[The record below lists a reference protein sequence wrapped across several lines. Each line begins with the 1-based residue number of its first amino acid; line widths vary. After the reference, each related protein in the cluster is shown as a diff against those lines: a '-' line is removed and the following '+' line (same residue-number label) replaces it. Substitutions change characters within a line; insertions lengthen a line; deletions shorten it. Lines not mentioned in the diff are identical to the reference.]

1 MSRAIDAI
9 VTGFAKSRPLTE
21 QSLAPLRMLR
31 RDGVLRRIIC
41 VTWNNSEIDEYAAW
55 IERMVD
61 VSLVRIPQPDVSGTP
76 NRRGIAYQIETLR
89 AGLESLSEDADLVLK
104 SRPDFIFDPNFL
116 KGKIESFE
124 TWSKVPVPL
133 AFGIKMPKA
142 ALQNKIWIPWA
153 DSNQPFYFEDA
164 AFLGSRRDVQKL
176 VTALSGKDVEI
187 LGDETCGSFVHVV
200 RYARIFLASYPLFS
214 RYLAEYRYFVNDMDY
229 RRKLVPHILN
239 DGFFWHALVAHAWI
253 LHSQFHVDAGNEN
266 ELRFYSNRLNPNA
279 DWSKLESLKL
289 ANPYDDLGVWRAGT
303 RPGHAMPSVLRLYGR
318 LVDDEWQQA
327 IFSKP
332 LPDFPRGTL
341 INILENIAAGDDG
354 RLKEIEYDF
363 YQKLAKFYR
372 ENWLA
377 IQR

>member
-1 MSRAIDAI
+1 MADA
-9 VTGFAKSRPLTE
+9 
-21 QSLAPLRMLR
+21 SLA
-31 RDGVLRRIIC
+31 
-41 VTWNNSEIDEYAAW
+41 
-55 IERMVD
+55 
-61 VSLVRIPQPDVSGTP
+61 RIPQPNVSGTP
-76 NRRGIAYQIETLR
+76 NQRGIAYQIETFR

-104 SRPDFIFDPNFL
+104 SRPDFIFDPDFL
-116 KGKIESFE
+116 RKKIESFH

-164 AFLGSRRDVQKL
+164 AFLGSRHDVQKL
-176 VTALSGKDVEI
+176 VTTLSGKDEEI
-187 LGDETCGSFVHVV
+187 LGDEVCGSFVHVV

-214 RYLAEYRYFVNDMDY
+214 RYLGEYRYFVNDMDY

-239 DGFFWHALVAHAWI
+239 DGFFWHMLIAHAWI
-253 LHSQFHVDAGNEN
+253 LQSQFHVDAGNGS

-289 ANPYDDLGVWRAGT
+289 ANPYDNLRVWRATT

-318 LVDDEWQQA
+318 LADDEWQQA

-341 INILENIAAGDDG
+341 INILKNIAAGDDG

-372 ENWLA
+372 ENWLV
-377 IQR
+377 IQH